1 MARSDDRDLGELLD
15 DLEGTLGELRAEL
28 DDREGRTPRDDRRPA
43 IRSDP
48 PTPGELLRFTGDRT
62 IPTVIA
68 TLEATIRTLELVRDG
83 IRLMAPDANAD
94 RGSRPLDPVGRGAT
108 AGAERTL
115 DRLRTTLAGTDLPSD
130 PAVSELVEEARALSE
145 EIERRL
151 AVTDRPQSDEPGVGI
166 EVREEGDGEDR
177 GGDTTGTAGG
187 TSDAAAADPT
197 ADVAAEL
204 ASIKEELDESGDD
217 GDEP

>member
-1 MARSDDRDLGELLD
+1 MARSDDRDLGGLLD

-28 DDREGRTPRDDRRPA
+28 DDLEGRTPRDDRRPA

-151 AVTDRPQSDEPGVGI
+151 AVTDRPQSDEPGVDKGGTR
-166 EVREEGDGEDR
+166 RER
-177 GGDTTGTAGG
+177 GRRGRAVATAPLGRSTDAVAGG
-187 TSDAAAADPT
+187 
-197 ADVAAEL
+197 
-204 ASIKEELDESGDD
+204 
-217 GDEP
+217 